1 MLTVCQVELETKS
14 MFIRYI
20 SHEIRNPL
28 NSVQLGLESLEKEL
42 VKCRDNVA
50 RLDILRDVKT
60 SLQASITTLNDMLT
74 SDKIRS
80 GLLVLERKNV
90 DVMNLVSTVAQRHQ
104 TQVLRYSYRNYRKLL
119 INSSP
124 YRLVTAGSHF
134 RWTVLVQ
141 CNLSSHA
148 WMK

>member
-1 MLTVCQVELETKS
+1 MLIVYQVELDTKS

-28 NSVQLGLESLEKEL
+28 NAVQLGLESLEKEL
-42 VKCRDNVA
+42 VKSRDNFTC
-50 RLDILRDVKT
+50 LEILRDVKT

-80 GLLVLERKNV
+80 GILVLERKNV

-104 TQVLRYSYRNYRKLL
+104 SQVR
-119 INSSP
+119 
-124 YRLVTAGSHF
+124 
-134 RWTVLVQ
+134 
-141 CNLSSHA
+141 
-148 WMK
+148 

>member
-1 MLTVCQVELETKS
+1 MSCVMLTVCQVELETKS

-80 GLLVLERKNV
+80 GILVLERKNV
-90 DVMNLVSTVAQRHQ
+90 DVMSLVSTVTQRHQ
-104 TQVLRYSYRNYRKLL
+104 TQV
-119 INSSP
+119 
-124 YRLVTAGSHF
+124 G
-134 RWTVLVQ
+134 
-141 CNLSSHA
+141 
-148 WMK
+148 